1 MEITKKHK
9 TLVTRRGGMGKGCRI
24 YLLGACDH
32 NCNGVN
38 GNSMGPTPRTNG
50 GVQCF
55 DRKTGNKGLDSH
67 REELCNCFGSP
78 MDAVKLTVDDVL
90 REEHGCKC
98 IFDDHTRSESFAAHI
113 REERC
118 KVKGRGLFQFCNF
131 DGWKQWMF
139 FSHGQEELVVLPLL
153 LNQKR
158 LAIFTGR

>member
-1 MEITKKHK
+1 MDHVSDSFAVLRRETCGTVGAVMDPVMPSTCHTATVPTSSCWVSVMEITKKHK

-78 MDAVKLTVDDVL
+78 MDAVKLTADDVL
-90 REEHGCKC
+90 
-98 IFDDHTRSESFAAHI
+98 
-113 REERC
+113 
-118 KVKGRGLFQFCNF
+118 
-131 DGWKQWMF
+131 
-139 FSHGQEELVVLPLL
+139 
-153 LNQKR
+153 
-158 LAIFTGR
+158 